1 MDSVKVLLV
10 GGAAVVV
17 LGAGV
22 WTITQKDA
30 QTGETLGEKTVK
42 VAEADVTA
50 TPKPTPESTPKPT
63 EVATP
68 KPTPKPVSSLTL
80 SATAKTGGVYL
91 SWKPYAS
98 TDFKYYKIVRSKT
111 NSSPRYPEDGYIY
124 VSEDRMLSSYVDKT
138 SVAGYT
144 YYYRI
149 CAVAKSDGE
158 VSCGNVVAVKSLGGE
173 ANATPKPTT
182 AGYISVA
189 DSLKL
194 TATKTS
200 AGVVLD
206 WTAYTGSGFAYYKVV
221 RSKTNSDLYYPN
233 DGYVTAI
240 GDINTSAYVDETAD
254 AGVSYY
260 YRICAKVEG
269 TGVICGNVVTV
280 AN

>member
-30 QTGETLGEKTVK
+30 QTGEALGEKTVK
-42 VAEADVTA
+42 VEEVKATA
-50 TPKPTPESTPKPT
+50 TPESTPKPT

-80 SATAKTGGVYL
+80 SASAKADGVYL

-98 TDFKYYKIVRSKT
+98 TDFKYYKIVSSKK
-111 NSSPRYPEDGYIY
+111 NSNPRYPDDGYIH
-124 VSEDRMLSSYVDKT
+124 VSEDRMLSSYVDKS

-158 VSCGNVVAVKSLGGE
+158 VVCGNVVAVKSLGGE
-173 ANATPKPTT
+173 VKYTPKPTPKPSAAAYT
-182 AGYISVA
+182 PVSDA
-189 DSLKL
+189 LKL
-194 TATKTS
+194 TATKTE
-200 AGVVLD
+200 AGVVLS
-206 WTAYTGSGFAYYKVV
+206 WTAYASSNLKYYKVV
-221 RSKTNSDLYYPN
+221 RSKTNSDPSYPN
-233 DGYVTAI
+233 DGYIYA
-240 GDINTSAYVDETAD
+240 GLDQSKVDTEAV
-254 AGVSYY
+254 AGYGYY
-260 YRICAKVEG
+260 YRACAVVNE
-269 TGVICGNVVTV
+269 TVFCGNVVRV
-280 AN
+280 EL